1 MARRKK
7 SSEDTANTNEEINQE
22 ILDEEL
28 SSFFDGSKK
37 ELTADDIEKILLKF
51 EPFVDWCIW
60 KKYGVVKLES
70 KREELHNEGLIALW
84 NAIPNYDPEK
94 GAFTT
99 YAKVYVDKAIA
110 AVWGRDIRQQ
120 DDDGSGDGVE
130 DKASFLSPPEIDEIL
145 MDDKKKE
152 GPRIAKEEPER
163 RALQLLEVLR
173 LWTDEDHKLSQRELD
188 DQLTLYRFVKH
199 GIRNKKEKKG
209 RKRADYKTTKALM
222 SLLLELDP
230 YEYSD
235 ANKDEY
241 KLFYDGYEEDRLR
254 ARLEGDTKKDITG
267 FWYSHIFSKDETDK
281 LIEAV
286 CFSDMLTKEEKT
298 LLVKKIVNTASTY
311 YSSPFWDG
319 ERIQFNPRTLQG
331 RLSRKLGANSVAEN
345 NRFIQKAINN
355 SNLIQFKFNHYTK
368 DSTLEPQKSKNGEDR
383 IYVLRPYHLVVYHDN
398 YYCIGFHEN
407 SDNIWHYRVDLMT
420 DIELA
425 KDENGK
431 ARTMQFVPGDALTL
445 VNDFWNPEKYMSEHL
460 YMDYGKPREI
470 TLKIAKDDFTFIH
483 DWFGDH
489 FTLCSRRKKCDP
501 DHILISVNTTPQM
514 LVHWALQYSGKV
526 EVMDSDVRKMIRK
539 ELELLNEKYKD

>member
-1 MARRKK
+1 MARKK
-7 SSEDTANTNEEINQE
+7 KASEDNENIVEEINQE
-22 ILDEEL
+22 MLDEEL
-28 SSFFDGSKK
+28 SSFFDGTKK
-37 ELTADDIEKILLKF
+37 ELTEEDIEKILLKF
-51 EPFVDWCIW
+51 EPFVDWCIRQ
-60 KKYGVVKLES
+60 KYDSAKVES
-70 KREELHNEGLIALW
+70 KFEDMHNEGLIALW
-84 NAIPNYDPEK
+84 RAIPNYEPEK
-94 GAFTT
+94 GSFMT
-99 YAKVYVDKAIA
+99 YAKVYVDNAID
-110 AVWGRDIRQQ
+110 AVWRQELEQ
-120 DDDGSGDGVE
+120 TGDDEVVKGE
-130 DKASFLSPPEIDEIL
+130 APALLPPQIDEIL
-145 MDDKKKE
+145 LDDKKKE

-173 LWTDEDHKLSQRELD
+173 IWTDEDHKLSQRELD

-230 YEYSD
+230 YEYSED
-235 ANKDEY
+235 NKDEY
-241 KLFYDGYEEDRLR
+241 KLFYDGYEEDRLKE
-254 ARLEGDTKKDITG
+254 RLEGKSKKDITG
-267 FWYSHIFSKDETDK
+267 FWYSHIFTKDETDK
-281 LIEAV
+281 LIETV
-286 CFSDMLTKEEKT
+286 CFSDMLTKDEKT
-298 LLVKKIVNTASTY
+298 LLVKKIVNTASAY

-331 RLSRKLGANSVAEN
+331 RLSRKLGVNSVAEN
-345 NRFIQKAINN
+345 NRFIQKAIND

-368 DSTLEPQKSKNGEDR
+368 DSTLEPQKTKTGEDR
-383 IYVLRPYHLVVYHDN
+383 IYVLRPYHLVVYHDT

-407 SDNIWHYRVDLMT
+407 SENIWHYRVDLMT

-425 KDENGK
+425 KDEKGK
-431 ARTMQFVPGDALTL
+431 ARTMAFVPGEALTM

-514 LVHWALQYSGKV
+514 LVHWAMQYSGKV
-526 EVMDSDVRKMIRK
+526 EVMDREVRKMIRK
-539 ELELLNEKYKD
+539 ELELMNEKYKE